1 VASQHLPRDFT
12 VVGLWH
18 ENLDQATDDE
28 ALQELDPAVVA
39 MRR

>member
-18 ENLDQATDDE
+18 ENLDQATDE
-28 ALQELDPAVVA
+28 APQELDPAVVA